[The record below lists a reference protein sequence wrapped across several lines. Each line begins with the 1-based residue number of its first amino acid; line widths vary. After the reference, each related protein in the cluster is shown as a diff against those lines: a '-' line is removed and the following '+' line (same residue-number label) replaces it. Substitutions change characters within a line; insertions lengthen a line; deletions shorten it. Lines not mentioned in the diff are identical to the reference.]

1 VVGKPRAFFFGGREG
16 SELGRVLI
24 IEIGKQRLVN
34 IRFAPTPPQRQRE
47 AFGPPE
53 ATYFTSAS
61 RMASGVS

>member
-1 VVGKPRAFFFGGREG
+1 MSLKELFLPWPPSTNSLWRA
-16 SELGRVLI
+16 V
-24 IEIGKQRLVN
+24 
-34 IRFAPTPPQRQRE
+34 RFAPTAPQRQRE